1 MSETNYTE
9 IDFDS
14 VGAKLRGR
22 LYRSSNA
29 KAPLVVMAHGFTAT
43 AHMSLY
49 KFAERLAGHG
59 NHTLV
64 YDHRNF
70 GLSDG
75 TPRYAVDQWV
85 QIRGYTDAIS
95 AALNMK
101 DLTSEEIVVWGES
114 MSGAMVHFVAAF
126 DDRVSAVIAHTP
138 GCGDSYVNP
147 EADGGDYAALHAS
160 WEHADLTDE
169 PVGSVPLRFADLP
182 TSDAPIR
189 LDFTEA
195 TQYAQAY
202 GMRKDS
208 MWSNDVTFVSRD
220 APQLTV
226 PVVAAQLNKPT
237 LYLVASDDEV
247 VNASPAV
254 ARQCFDSIPAAKT
267 WVDITGGHFGLLYE
281 DSDIFN
287 QAVAA
292 DQTFLDSLK

>member
-1 MSETNYTE
+1 MSKTNYTE
-9 IDFDS
+9 IEFDS

-22 LYRSSNA
+22 FYRSSRSNS
-29 KAPLVVMAHGFTAT
+29 PLVIMAHGFTAT

-49 KFAERLAGHG
+49 KIAERLSEHG

-75 TPRYAVDQWV
+75 APRYAVDQWV

-101 DLTSEEIVVWGES
+101 DLTSKEIVVWGES
-114 MSGAMVHFVAAF
+114 MSGAMVHFVAVF

-147 EADGGDYAALHAS
+147 ENDGHDYDALHAF
-160 WEHADLTDE
+160 WGHADLTDE
-169 PVGSVPLRFADLP
+169 PVGSVLLRFADLP
-182 TSDAPIR
+182 TSDAPVR
-189 LDFTEA
+189 LNFPEA

-202 GMRKDS
+202 GRRKDS

-247 VNASPAV
+247 ANASPTV
-254 ARQCFDSIPAAKT
+254 ARQCFDSIPAVKT

-292 DQTFLDSLK
+292 DQSFLDNLK

>member
-22 LYRSSNA
+22 FYRSGNSN
-29 KAPLVVMAHGFTAT
+29 APLVVMAHGFTAT

-49 KFAERLAGHG
+49 KFAERLAEHG

-75 TPRYAVDQWV
+75 APRYAVDQWV
-85 QIRGYTDAIS
+85 QIRGYSDAIS
-95 AALNMK
+95 AALSMEG
-101 DLTSEEIVVWGES
+101 LTSEQIVVWGES
-114 MSGAMVHFVAAF
+114 MGGATVQFVAAF

-147 EADGGDYAALHAS
+147 EADGHDYAALHTF

-169 PVGSVPLRFADLP
+169 PKSSVPLRFANLP
-182 TSDAPIR
+182 TSDAPAR
-189 LDFTEA
+189 LNFPEA
-195 TQYAQAY
+195 AQYAQAY

-226 PVVAAQLNKPT
+226 PIVAAQLEKTT
-237 LYLVASDDEV
+237 LYLVANDDEV
-247 VNASPAV
+247 ANASPTV
-254 ARQCFDSIPAAKT
+254 ARQCFDSIPATKM
-267 WVDITGGHFGLLYE
+267 WVDMTGGHFGLLYE
-281 DSDIFN
+281 DSDIFD

-292 DQTFLDSLK
+292 DQTFLVGLK

>member
-1 MSETNYTE
+1 MSEKNYTE
-9 IDFDS
+9 IDFAS

-22 LYRSSNA
+22 LYQSSNA

-49 KFAERLAGHG
+49 KFAERLAVYG
-59 NHTLV
+59 NHILV

-75 TPRYAVDQWV
+75 APRYAVDQWV

-138 GCGDSYVNP
+138 GCGDSYINP
-147 EADGGDYAALHAS
+147 EGDGRDYDALHAS

-182 TSDAPIR
+182 TSDAPVR
-189 LDFTEA
+189 LNFPEA

-247 VNASPAV
+247 VNSSPAV
-254 ARQCFDSIPAAKT
+254 SRQCFDSIPAEKCES
-267 WVDITGGHFGLLYE
+267 I
-281 DSDIFN
+281 
-287 QAVAA
+287 
-292 DQTFLDSLK
+292 